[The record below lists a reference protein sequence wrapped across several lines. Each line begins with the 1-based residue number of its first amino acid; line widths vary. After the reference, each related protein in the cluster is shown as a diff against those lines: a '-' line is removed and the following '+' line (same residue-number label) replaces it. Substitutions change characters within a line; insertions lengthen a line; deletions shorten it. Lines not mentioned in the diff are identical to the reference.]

1 MRARARPESL
11 RYLSTSSLHELR
23 QQTAIKKKKEKRK
36 KKKEKSTASTDLRA
50 AISRITT
57 SFSENNF

>member
-36 KKKEKSTASTDLRA
+36 KKKEKRKKKKVPRRRT
-50 AISRITT
+50 
-57 SFSENNF
+57 